1 MTAHQLP
8 IRLPEDVYIALKAQ
22 ASYLE
27 RSMNDITVEAL
38 RAHLADETRRAEI
51 DLAADR
57 VRRKYRKALDR
68 LAE

>member
-22 ASYLE
+22 ATYLE

-38 RAHLADETRRAEI
+38 RAHLADETRRAGI

-57 VRRKYRKALDR
+57 VRREYRKALDR